1 MAFTDFKNIN
11 AVKQKYPQIIL
22 KTGSFIPLD
31 LPLKTLNPYF
41 EEEITLNIESFRSNE
56 FYASETLIS
65 PVLREVWKPYRKK
78 LNLWTHQAIRFD
90 DELVGI
96 PDYMFSNLVEEQYE
110 VLSYPLL
117 TTVEAKA
124 ENFEEGWGQC
134 LAQMLA
140 FREINKNTDIR
151 IYGIV
156 ATGKYWEF
164 GKLEGDLFT
173 KNTRVCSIDE
183 LARLVSILDFILMD
197 SLAQM
202 QKLN

>member
-78 LNLWTHQAIRFD
+78 LNLWTHQSIRFD

-140 FREINKNTDIR
+140 FREINKNLDIR